1 MNAPAYPKTKK
12 SGVEWL
18 GDIPEHW
25 DVRRLKFAVSCND
38 ETLPE
43 NTDSETEIEYVDIS
57 SVSLA
62 EGITCTETLSFE
74 KAPSRARRKV
84 RDGDT
89 IVSTVR
95 TYLKAIAPIHK
106 PPKNLIVSTGF
117 AVIRPLEIMEP
128 SFLGYFLQSQGFV
141 DSIVANSKGV
151 SYPAINPSEL
161 VCIPVSYPENKNEQ
175 RAIAEFLDRKTGR
188 IDELIGKKKELI
200 EKLNEQR
207 SALIT
212 SAVTGK
218 IPEIGSRKSAV
229 RMKDSGVAWLGE
241 VPEHWIVKKLKY
253 PFRFSKGKDAQ
264 KYTAIYVADNPG
276 PYPVYSGQ
284 TKDGGIMGRID
295 TYDYDVD
302 EVLFVTTVG
311 AKAMTPTILH
321 GKFSLSQNCLLMF
334 PEHERIDL
342 RYFHYQLFPIFF
354 AERGS
359 IASQMQDSLRV
370 SDFDKF
376 YAAYPPINEQRI
388 IADFLDE
395 KTGKIDGLIRKT
407 ETAIQTLEEY
417 RTALITAAVTGR
429 IDVTKDRRN

>member
-1 MNAPAYPKTKK
+1 MNAPTYPKYKP
-12 SGVEWL
+12 SGISWL
-18 GDIPEHW
+18 GDVPEHW
-25 DVRRLKFAVSCND
+25 AVQRLKFLGEA
-38 ETLPE
+38 L
-43 NTDSETEIEYVDIS
+43 I
-57 SVSLA
+57 
-62 EGITCTETLSFE
+62 GITYSPDEVTTEGQGILVLRSSNVQNGKLAFNDNVYVAKQVQERDYTQEGDILICARNGSAELVGKCALIDSDNAGHTFGAFMSVVRSDNGFFLYYYFCSDVFKSQTGLFKTSTINQLTSSTLNSLLVTVP
-74 KAPSRARRKV
+74 APDE
-84 RDGDT
+84 RD
-89 IVSTVR
+89 
-95 TYLKAIAPIHK
+95 AIAK
-106 PPKNLIVSTGF
+106 
-117 AVIRPLEIMEP
+117 
-128 SFLGYFLQSQGFV
+128 
-141 DSIVANSKGV
+141 
-151 SYPAINPSEL
+151 
-161 VCIPVSYPENKNEQ
+161 
-175 RAIAEFLDRKTGR
+175 FLDRKTGQ

-200 EKLNEQR
+200 AKLTEQR

-212 SAVTGK
+212 AAVTGK
-218 IPEIGSRKSAV
+218 HQSEIGNPHSP
-229 RMKDSGVAWLGE
+229 MCDSGIAWLGK
-241 VPEHWIVKKLKY
+241 VPKHWVVKKLKY

-276 PYPVYSGQ
+276 SYPVYSGQ
-284 TKDGGIMGRID
+284 TKDDGIMGRIN

-376 YAAYPPINEQRI
+376 YAAYPPINEQRV

-395 KTGKIDGLIRKT
+395 KAGKIDGLIQKT

-417 RTALITAAVTGR
+417 RTALITAAVTGK
-429 IDVTKDRRN
+429 IDVRGITT

>member
-25 DVRRLKFAVSCND
+25 EVRRLKFAVSCND

-62 EGITCTETLSFE
+62 EGITSTETVAFE

-95 TYLKAIAPIHK
+95 TYLKAIAPINK
-106 PPKNLIVSTGF
+106 PPENLIVSTGF

-128 SFLGYFLQSQGFV
+128 TFLGYFLQSQGFV
-141 DSIVANSKGV
+141 DSVVANSKGV

-161 VCIPVSYPENKNEQ
+161 VCIPVSYPKSKNEQ
-175 RAIAEFLDRKTGR
+175 KAIAEFLDRKTGR

-212 SAVTGK
+212 HAVTKGLDDSV
-218 IPEIGSRKSAV
+218 P
-229 RMKDSGVAWLGE
+229 MKDSGIAWLGE
-241 VPEHWIVKKLKY
+241 IPEHWDVK
-253 PFRFSKGKDAQ
+253 A
-264 KYTAIYVADNPG
+264 
-276 PYPVYSGQ
+276 
-284 TKDGGIMGRID
+284 TKTIATLVGRIGFRGYSTQD
-295 TYDYDVD
+295 IVNEEEGAISLSPSNMRNGRIRWENSTYVSWDKYYESPEIMIERGDCVMVKTGSTFGKVSYCN
-302 EVLFVTTVG
+302 EVEYPATINPQLMLFKRTAGNSKWLFYVLFCTGFQYEISLLNKGSTI
-311 AKAMTPTILH
+311 PTIT
-321 GKFSLSQNCLLMF
+321 
-334 PEHERIDL
+334 
-342 RYFHYQLFPIFF
+342 
-354 AERGS
+354 
-359 IASQMQDSLRV
+359 QDSVGRLGV
-370 SDFDKF
+370 PM
-376 YAAYPPINEQRI
+376 PPMNEQQAI
-388 IADFLDE
+388 IDYPN
-395 KTGKIDGLIRKT
+395 
-407 ETAIQTLEEY
+407 TAGF
-417 RTALITAAVTGR
+417 V
-429 IDVTKDRRN
+429 